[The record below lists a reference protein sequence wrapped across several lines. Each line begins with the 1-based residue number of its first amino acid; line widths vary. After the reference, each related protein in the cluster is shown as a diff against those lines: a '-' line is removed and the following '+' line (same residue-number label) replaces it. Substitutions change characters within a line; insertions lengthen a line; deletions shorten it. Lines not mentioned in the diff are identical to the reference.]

1 MNKRTTNSLF
11 LAFLL
16 LSEILAASA
25 FTASGQQTNPQ
36 GAATPLAATTSSATG
51 SPAPATTPP
60 GSPPPPPSPSATP
73 SPKVTGITGHLELDD
88 IVRVEVEHF
97 TEWAAT
103 HDATKLVPFINGRAI
118 RGNYP
123 EEIHPDKSRL
133 HFHFEI
139 RPENKEVWI
148 DLLGE
153 PHSARR
159 PVTFSI
165 GLENQSPFDS
175 VFGETNPVLLTV
187 ISPVYGVI
195 ALVVALSTLILFLGL
210 ARRTN
215 IIREPGPNP
224 GGGKLKPYN
233 LGRTQMAF
241 WFFLVYVSYQV
252 IWLITGALD
261 TITPSLLGLMGISA
275 GTALSEALI
284 DSGKDTAQ
292 GGQLLDLAAE
302 KTSLEPNIA
311 ELETQLAG
319 LNSKTTPAPEDAT
332 NRDSLNKQLQDSRT
346 RLAQVSRQ
354 LQALTPASSTRVS
367 SGFLQDILGDASGYS
382 FHRFQ
387 IFAWTI
393 VLGIIFVSSVYNS
406 LTMPEFS
413 ATLLG
418 LMGLS
423 SGTYIGF
430 KFPEQKQ

>member
-1 MNKRTTNSLF
+1 VK
-11 LAFLL
+11 
-16 LSEILAASA
+16 
-25 FTASGQQTNPQ
+25 
-36 GAATPLAATTSSATG
+36 
-51 SPAPATTPP
+51 
-60 GSPPPPPSPSATP
+60 
-73 SPKVTGITGHLELDD
+73 GIDGHLELDE
-88 IVRVEVEHF
+88 IFRVDVENF

-103 HDATKLVPFINGRAI
+103 HDPTKLVPFLNGRAI

-123 EEIHPDKSRL
+123 EEIHPDQSRL
-133 HFHFEI
+133 HFHLEI
-139 RPENKEVWI
+139 TPENKEVWT

-153 PHSARR
+153 PQGTRR

-165 GLENQSPFDS
+165 GLENQSPFDT
-175 VFGETNPVLLTV
+175 VHGESNRIPLTV

-195 ALVVALSTLILFLGL
+195 SLLVILFTLILFLWL
-210 ARRTN
+210 ARKTN

-224 GGGKLKPYN
+224 GGGKQKPYN

-241 WFFLVYVSYQV
+241 WFFLIYVSYLV
-252 IWLITGALD
+252 IWLITDALD

-284 DSGKDTAQ
+284 DSGKYTTQ
-292 GGQLLDLAAE
+292 GGQLSDLSGEQKGLNQTIAQ
-302 KTSLEPNIA
+302 LESQLA
-311 ELETQLAG
+311 ELSSRTAQSPDDIA
-319 LNSKTTPAPEDAT
+319 

-346 RLAQVSRQ
+346 RLAQINQQ
-354 LQALTPASSTRVS
+354 LEALTPVS
-367 SGFLQDILGDASGYS
+367 ATGVSRGFLQDILADASGYS

-393 VLGIIFVSSVYNS
+393 VLGIMFVSSVYNR

>member
-1 MNKRTTNSLF
+1 MKKRTTNSLF

-16 LSEILAASA
+16 LTGLFAASA
-25 FTASGQQTNPQ
+25 FPAGAQQNNSQ
-36 GAATPLAATTSSATG
+36 GAARPSAATASAPG
-51 SPAPATTPP
+51 AIASPAPAATPQ
-60 GSPPPPPSPSATP
+60 GSPGPAAAAASE
-73 SPKVTGITGHLELDD
+73 PKVTGITGHLELDE

-123 EEIHPDKSRL
+123 EEIHPDNNRL
-133 HFHFEI
+133 HFHLEI
-139 RPENKEVWI
+139 RPENKEVWT

-187 ISPVYGVI
+187 ISAVYGLI
-195 ALVVALSTLILFLGL
+195 ALVVVLFTFILFLGL
-210 ARRTN
+210 ARKTN

-233 LGRTQMAF
+233 LGRAQMAF
-241 WFFLVYVSYQV
+241 WFFLVYVSYLV
-252 IWLITGALD
+252 IWLITNALD

-292 GGQLLDLAAE
+292 GGQLLDLDAE
-302 KTSLEPNIA
+302 KQSLEQNI
-311 ELETQLAG
+311 TQLESQLAD
-319 LNSKTTPAPEDAT
+319 LNSKTTPAPDDAA
-332 NRDSLNKQLQDSRT
+332 NRDSLNKQLQGSRT
-346 RLAQVSRQ
+346 RLAQVSQR

-367 SGFLQDILGDASGYS
+367 HGFLQDILGDASGYS

-393 VLGIIFVSSVYNS
+393 VLGIIFVSSVYNTLS
-406 LTMPEFS
+406 MPEFS

>member
-1 MNKRTTNSLF
+1 LTVSAQANS
-11 LAFLL
+11 
-16 LSEILAASA
+16 
-25 FTASGQQTNPQ
+25 Q
-36 GAATPLAATTSSATG
+36 GAATPSAASTSGAASSSAPAASPQASP
-51 SPAPATTPP
+51 SPA
-60 GSPPPPPSPSATP
+60 P
-73 SPKVTGITGHLELDD
+73 SPKVIGITGHLELDD

-97 TEWAAT
+97 TEWVAT

-133 HFHFEI
+133 HFHLEI
-139 RPENKEVWI
+139 TPENKEVWT

-153 PHSARR
+153 PKGTHR

-165 GLENQSPFDS
+165 GLESQSPFDS
-175 VFGETNPVLLTV
+175 VFGETHQVPLTV
-187 ISPVYGVI
+187 ISPLYGMI
-195 ALVVALSTLILFLGL
+195 ALVVVLFTLILFLGL

-241 WFFLVYVSYQV
+241 WFFLIYVSYLV
-252 IWLITGALD
+252 IWLITNALD

-292 GGQLLDLAAE
+292 GGQLQNLAAE
-302 KTSLEPNIA
+302 RQALEQTIA
-311 ELETQLAG
+311 QLESQLAA
-319 LNSKTTPAPEDAT
+319 LNPNTATAPQDIAS
-332 NRDSLNKQLQDSRT
+332 RDSLNKQIQDSQT
-346 RLAQVSRQ
+346 RLAQVSQQ
-354 LQALTPASSTRVS
+354 LQTLTPASSTRAS
-367 SGFLQDILGDASGYS
+367 LGFLQDILADASGYS

-406 LTMPEFS
+406 LSMPEFS